1 MAKNVK
7 GYRFDTLTV
16 GQLNKE
22 HFRKEKLSGL
32 DEDAN
37 VIADEA
43 IAAIEGGGE
52 VYAAYIDKK
61 IAQIYIYSKS
71 DSEDAVNSLEL
82 TSEYENYDLNT
93 PEVFDAFDSDIQK
106 VFNLSSSDA
115 NDDSDDNNVVTDSN
129 DNIENSEGERFSTK
143 FSFLGMLLGFAVGY
157 LVIGFGMNM
166 RLIGIVLGIAFG
178 LMFGV
183 VFSSYEN
190 AQKGAGIG
198 DENLEALR
206 NANKQSKNKKGSRK

>member
-1 MAKNVK
+1 MAKSVK
-7 GYRFDTLTV
+7 GYRFDTLTI

-22 HFRKEKLSGL
+22 HFRREKLSGL

-43 IAAIEGGGE
+43 IAALEGGGE

-93 PEVFDAFDSDIQK
+93 PEVFDAFDRDIQK
-106 VFNLSSSDA
+106 VFNESSHDII
-115 NDDSDDNNVVTDSN
+115 DDSDDITDVTDST
-129 DNIENSEGERFSTK
+129 DNNVSGVKGIFSTK
-143 FSFLGMLLGFAVGY
+143 FSFLGMLLGFVVGY

-166 RLIGIVLGIAFG
+166 RLMGIILGIAFG
-178 LMFGV
+178 LMFGI

-206 NANKQSKNKKGSRK
+206 NANKQLKDKKGSRK

>member
-1 MAKNVK
+1 MAKTIK
-7 GYRFDTLTV
+7 GYRFDTLAI

-61 IAQIYIYSKS
+61 IAQLYIYSKS
-71 DSEDAVNSLEL
+71 DSEDAINSLEL

-93 PEVFDAFDSDIQK
+93 PEVFDAFDRDIQK
-106 VFNLSSSDA
+106 VFNESSSVTQ
-115 NDDSDDNNVVTDSN
+115 DDSDDDVSDSTDDNENNES
-129 DNIENSEGERFSTK
+129 ERFSTK
-143 FSFLGMLLGFAVGY
+143 FSFLGMLLGFVVGY

-178 LMFGV
+178 LMFGI

-206 NANKQSKNKKGSRK
+206 NANKQSKKKKGSRK